1 MLPACVPFIGS
12 AALLI
17 RRRRVSAAPQLLV
30 QAVSLRSGADMSAL
44 WSWWKAE
51 TKHVGGDEGVVATL
65 LASASASLRQ
75 MTSRNGADSKP
86 PVLSRSRDRQLA
98 IVDVR

>member
-51 TKHVGGDEGVVATL
+51 TKHVGAMK
-65 LASASASLRQ
+65 SQSRHWLRP
-75 MTSRNGADSKP
+75 RA
-86 PVLSRSRDRQLA
+86 LRCAR
-98 IVDVR
+98 